1 MALREIIGDKDKVS
15 INGSNQIYGGYI
27 FNGSVGFGFSNNKT
41 TISVSVVSENG
52 NYLIPE
58 QDLNTSDP
66 QVIQFGENIVID
78 PAFLYEYSIE
88 KRGDSRILQL
98 TYVDGSVLLDKI
110 FIGLNYEHGFAQED
124 AQNKYL
130 DAEFKCHPCPG
141 PSTQRRTVTA
151 NEFGLSKDGEQ
162 HLPITTSSRQ
172 AKADQKTIN
181 TENKWKGG
189 YLILGD
195 ENFEPNPCKIPKI
208 DYNFTQLKSLLEA
221 NGIKLENLK
230 DVNPN
235 YRQAHVGTLR
245 EVLGYWCSDFGYSF
259 YWNSLKNLNTATSTD
274 ADIVG
279 LDLSF
284 PISLTSTKTSL
295 EVIDADAS
303 NETVITS
310 LNERFSLEN
319 TKKIYHLSSFKRE
332 SRMVPRPWVI
342 YKGYTATAVTV
353 QDLFPTKSV
362 LLGRT
367 YDQFIISCVLS
378 KYNTSLRDVYNMQ
391 ILKKGIVTG
400 KTQDKFTS
408 IESSNIDPRV
418 LGFESLHGAFFHNLN
433 SGEQQDKFGSVTV
446 FPKAI
451 GNDGDKEDFPYV
463 TGSRKLSDSGNL
475 YDFYLGANNEDY
487 LTDLKSYE
495 ARVADF
501 IGKYYTVPN
510 YWNPFHYCSYEE
522 SFNLDVVTVP
532 SSKIYN
538 PYSGSKRSSPFSEL
552 TRESVGS
559 NVIGSDSRVFERDS
573 TYGTS
578 HERLDEILIFN
589 DTLTSIGASDKH
601 TNIDII
607 SHYDPIVS
615 TIASGIL
622 TNLSE
627 GNDSLKQKLG
637 RDGRNTRVLQAV
649 REDVLNYAV
658 RIGDLYQTQNTQESW
673 SSNEETEDGKN
684 ECETVCEYDLIEE
697 ICRCTVDQFGNKL
710 SYDGKE
716 VVPPYE
722 GLSSRQALAF
732 DVTALLSDSTS
743 NQYYN
748 AAHKTAE
755 FKTLT
760 ANEIPL
766 PSLTR
771 TIILP
776 TQSAYQMYFK
786 LDFERK
792 STMPKV
798 TEIKGSI
805 SDGGG
810 LASVEV
816 VSEDITDRI
825 ESYYN
830 SDNDEITTNVFLPG
844 TASIVPRTTQEYH
857 DQRVTNL
864 TTGVGEPQHTI
875 SVSFAG
881 LDSSYANFINP
892 KSGLTSFNVNFS
904 EGTMNVDLEF
914 SNRPLELPKPDAV
927 SKSISPRLY
936 NLTPQTL

>member
-27 FNGSVGFGFSNNKT
+27 FNGSVSFGFSNNKT

-52 NYLIPE
+52 NYLIPA

-98 TYVDGSVLLDKI
+98 TYVDGSILLDKI

-141 PSTQRRTVTA
+141 PSTQRRTVIA
-151 NEFGLSKDGEQ
+151 DEDGLLKDGARY
-162 HLPITTSSRQ
+162 LPITTSSRQ

-195 ENFEPNPCKIPKI
+195 ENFEPNSCKIPKI
-208 DYNFTQLKSLLEA
+208 DYNFTQLKNLLEV

-319 TKKIYHLSSFKRE
+319 TKKVYHLSSFKKE
-332 SRMVPRPWVI
+332 SSTERRPWTI
-342 YKGYTATAVTV
+342 YKGYTAKAVTV
-353 QDLFPTKSV
+353 QDLCPTKSV

-378 KYNTSLRDVYNMQ
+378 KYNTSLRDIYNMQ
-391 ILKKGIVTG
+391 ILKKGIVIGSTEDAY
-400 KTQDKFTS
+400 TA

-418 LGFESLHGAFFHNLN
+418 LGFERLHGAFFHSL
-433 SGEQQDKFGSVTV
+433 DKDKQEEFFGSPTV
-446 FPKAI
+446 FVKEI
-451 GNDGDKEDFPYV
+451 GRDGLSSSFPYI
-463 TGSRKLSDSGNL
+463 TGSRDLNASESL
-475 YDFYLGANNEDY
+475 YDFYIGTYNEDY
-487 LTDLKSYE
+487 LSDLKSYE

-501 IGKYYTVPN
+501 IGKHYTVPN

-522 SFNLDVVTVP
+522 SFNLDVGTTP
-532 SSKIYN
+532 SSEVYN
-538 PYSGSKRSSPFSEL
+538 PYGDSERNSPFSEL
-552 TRESVGS
+552 TRESVNS

-578 HERLDEILIFN
+578 HERLEEILIFN
-589 DTLTSIGASDKH
+589 DTLTSIGGSNEH
-601 TNIDII
+601 TEIDII
-607 SHYDPIVS
+607 SNYDTEVNTVS
-615 TIASGIL
+615 DEVKTEIASDNDNVKDKLDKEGK
-622 TNLSE
+622 NL
-627 GNDSLKQKLG
+627 
-637 RDGRNTRVLQAV
+637 RVLATL
-649 REDVLNYAV
+649 REDVLNYVV
-658 RIGDLYQTQNTQESW
+658 RIGDLYQTQNSQESW
-673 SSNEETEDGKN
+673 SSSEETEDGKS

-697 ICRCTVDQFGNKL
+697 ICRCTIDQFGNKL

-776 TQSAYQMYFK
+776 TQSDYQMYFK
-786 LDFERK
+786 LDFERE

-798 TEIKGSI
+798 TQIKGSI

-875 SVSFAG
+875 NVSFAG

-936 NLTPQTL
+936 NLTPNTL